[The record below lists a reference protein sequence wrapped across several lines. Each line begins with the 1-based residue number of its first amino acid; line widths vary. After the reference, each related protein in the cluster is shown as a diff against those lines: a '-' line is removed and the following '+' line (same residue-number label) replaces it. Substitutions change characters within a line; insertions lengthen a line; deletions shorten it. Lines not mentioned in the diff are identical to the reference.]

1 MIFIQVNAYLV
12 NFLVVNMNDIKQ
24 LIINYKDMVFD
35 KRSLTDE
42 MINKLFNIDDKFL
55 RDLSNAAN
63 EITRT
68 FQGSKIDVEQLAN
81 IKKNYCSED
90 CTFCSQSA
98 FFDTGIDKYQLMS
111 PKQVVKQATDA
122 KNAGADSYCL
132 VAAWREPSENEF
144 KQVCHIIEE
153 VNEKVGISIE
163 CSLGFLTI
171 KQAKKLKD
179 LGVIRYNHNLETSE
193 SKFHEICTT
202 HTYQDRVNT
211 LNIAREAG
219 LELCTGGIIGMGET
233 RNQREELVQAIGKLG
248 PEEVTVN
255 LLVPFPG
262 TPLELQTP
270 LNLEEILRV
279 FAVLRFVLPKS
290 IIKISGGREVNLK
303 DDGKELLLSGA
314 NGIISAGYLTLDGNS
329 MQKDVKMIKE
339 IDLEA

>member
-1 MIFIQVNAYLV
+1 MENEIQLIQNCKEMVLRN
-12 NFLVVNMNDIKQ
+12 KQ
-24 LIINYKDMVFD
+24 LDSNFVN
-35 KRSLTDE
+35 R
-42 MINKLFNIDDKFL
+42 LFNVEDKI
-55 RDLSNAAN
+55 LSQLSDAAN

-68 FQGSKIDVEQLAN
+68 FQGTKIDVEQLAN

-111 PKQVVKQATDA
+111 AEEVVRQATDA
-122 KNAGADSYCL
+122 KKAGAHSYCL
-132 VAAWREPSENEF
+132 VAAWREPSNEDF
-144 KQVCHIIEE
+144 KKVCNIIEE

-171 KQAKKLKD
+171 KQATKLKE
-179 LGVIRYNHNLETSE
+179 LGVIRYNHNLETAE
-193 SKFHEICTT
+193 SKFPEICTT
-202 HTYQDRVNT
+202 HTYQDRIDT
-211 LNIAREAG
+211 LHTAREAG

-233 RNQREELVQAIGKLG
+233 RAQREELVQAISKLN

-270 LNLEEILRV
+270 LSLEEILRT
-279 FAVLRFVLPKS
+279 FAVLRFLLPKS
-290 IIKISGGREVNLK
+290 IIKISGGREVNLN